1 MKLTNIIELQGQL
14 EKWTKNRSKSSLVA
28 QRPSDKNITSNEDIT
43 SINRIAPIKNN
54 VNTNESS
61 I

>member
-1 MKLTNIIELQGQL
+1 MDKKIEANLL
-14 EKWTKNRSKSSLVA
+14 LVA

-54 VNTNESS
+54 VNTNR
-61 I
+61 